1 MVGKVQERRMS
12 KVTGLGQAHD
22 HQLPAIED
30 LDLDLRVTT
39 RSNRNRRPPTSS
51 SRTASR
57 LSAMRGRSWV
67 PESERA
73 PGWTAWRTGSGR
85 VVRLSSRAVRPVSAG
100 ISLSS

>member
-1 MVGKVQERRMS
+1 MS
-12 KVTGLGQAHD
+12 KVTGSD
-22 HQLPAIED
+22 K
-30 LDLDLRVTT
+30 RMTT
-39 RSNRNRRPPTSS
+39 NHPRSRTSTSTSEWGPEATENHRPPTSS